1 MYPMNYYYGPYF
13 RRPVQRLDQGG
24 IPAIRSVAVERKR
37 MMTTTTRI
45 DPVDVIEMMTMK
57 RWILPAPRTVMTGT
71 IVTMTSLKCVVVEE
85 DGECDGKGSL
95 LFQQ

>member
-24 IPAIRSVAVERKR
+24 IPAIRSVAVKRK
-37 MMTTTTRI
+37 MMITTTMI
-45 DPVDVIEMMTMK
+45 DPVDVEGMMTMK
-57 RWILPAPRTVMTGT
+57 TWISPAPRTVMTGT

-95 LFQQ
+95 LFQ